1 MRLKKEAKIGLILIG
16 TISLIGIYFVTRPKV
31 ETIPLIK
38 LEEAKPIE
46 KEEPE
51 PIPEPEPEPKPEPDP
66 VPKPAPT
73 PTPKPKPTPAP
84 EPKPT
89 PPSDNTISNPS
100 SITVLVNKQR
110 KLPSTFEPSLKVFP
124 NGYAVDNSGYTAVPE
139 AVDAYVQMVD
149 TMKAETGLFM
159 YVTSSYRPYSS
170 QERLYNNYVAQNGKE
185 AADRMVAYPG
195 TSEHQ
200 TGLVVDLVTP
210 GGDMF
215 KFGDTEQ
222 STWVNANAHRF
233 GFVVRYEKQFE
244 GITGYNAEPW
254 HLRYL
259 GKDVASAVYSSGRPF
274 DEYYDKYLR

>member
-1 MRLKKEAKIGLILIG
+1 MRLKKEVKIGLILIG
-16 TISLIGIYFVTRPKV
+16 AISLIGIYFVTRPKV
-31 ETIPLIK
+31 ESIPLIK
-38 LEEAKPIE
+38 LEEAKPVD
-46 KEEPE
+46 KPEPE
-51 PIPEPEPEPKPEPDP
+51 PIPEPEPEPVPEPVPTP
-66 VPKPAPT
+66 VPT
-73 PTPKPKPTPAP
+73 PEP

-89 PPSDNTISNPS
+89 PPPSDNAISNPS

-110 KLPSTFEPSLKVFP
+110 KLPSTFEPNTKVFP
-124 NGYAVDNSGYTAVPE
+124 SGYAVDVSGYEAVPE
-139 AVDAYVQMVD
+139 VVDAYVQMVD
-149 TMKAETGLFM
+149 AMESETGLFM
-159 YVTSSYRPYSS
+159 YVTSAYRRYST

-215 KFGDTEQ
+215 RFGETEQ